1 MGDKKLKVAIVT
13 KGGLPVPNV
22 SGGGAETLITYLLKE
37 NEIHKKLKITVFGIE
52 NAEALLETKKYSE
65 TTFVQLKK
73 QDRTLFDRVR
83 ARIFKDFPLEC
94 PYSFTKV
101 RRIIEKEHFD
111 RIIIEN
117 SPWQFPYFSKRF
129 GNKVYLHLHNDW
141 VNGDVEKYYQKKYS
155 KAINRCGGVWAISK
169 YMADRIKTVEGVN
182 KEKIKV
188 YYNATDLKKYS
199 GKIDI
204 HEQKQLKQK
213 YGIKDDDF
221 VVLYMGRIC
230 EEKGV
235 LELVKAF
242 KLLDDKKIKLFIV
255 GSVSY
260 GRTTK
265 DDYTKKVKEEI
276 GNDNRIIETGF
287 VDYKEVHKYY
297 SIANIQVIPSLWQ
310 EPFGLVAIEGMAS
323 RLAIISTNS
332 GGLNEIFEHNS
343 GIVIDKESGVVE
355 QLANSIMLLKEDK
368 KLRETIASNAYELVN
383 NKGKYDLENY
393 YQQLINLLER
403 E

>member
-1 MGDKKLKVAIVT
+1 MSDKKLRVAIIT

-22 SGGGAETLITYLLKE
+22 SGGGVETLITYLLKQ
-37 NEIHKKLKITVFGIE
+37 NEIYKKMKITVFGIE
-52 NAEALLETKKYSE
+52 NAEALLETKKYSQ

-101 RRIIEKEHFD
+101 KKIIDKEHYD
-111 RIIIEN
+111 RILIEN
-117 SPWQFPYFSKRF
+117 SPWQFPYFSKKF
-129 GNKVYLHLHNDW
+129 GQKVYLHLHNDW
-141 VNGDVEKYYQKKYS
+141 VNGDVEKCYQKRYS
-155 KAINRCGGVWAISK
+155 KAINQCGGVWAISK
-169 YMADRIKTVEGVN
+169 YIADRIKTVKGVN

-188 YYNATDLKKYS
+188 YYNATDIRKYS
-199 GKIDI
+199 RKIDAN
-204 HEQKQLKQK
+204 EKKQLKQK
-213 YGIKDDDF
+213 YVIKDDDF
-221 VVLYMGRIC
+221 VVLYTGRIC

-235 LELVKAF
+235 LELVQAF
-242 KLLDDKKIKLFIV
+242 KLLNDKKIKLLVV

-260 GRTTK
+260 GETTN

-287 VDYKEVHKYY
+287 VDYKDVYKYY

-323 RLAIISTNS
+323 KLAIISTNS

-343 GIVIDKESGVVE
+343 GIVINKESGIVE

-368 KLRETIASNAYELVN
+368 RLRETIASNAYELVN

-393 YQQLINLLER
+393 YQKLITLLEK
-403 E
+403 